1 MDKSQGRAA
10 DVSYKLLREYQDK
23 LTCSLYEA
31 IYRLDGASLDTLM
44 EAQSR
49 SCLGV
54 FFDLT
59 APPSPTD
66 LDSFLDAMRT
76 SGTSQVD
83 IQREGD
89 VIYWTERHQGQC
101 ICPFVRL
108 EVVGLDPKLC
118 TCAVHFV
125 QRLFRTLAKTS
136 TTVEMLETVATGA
149 ENCRFRV
156 TIQRGPESAAAGE

>member
-1 MDKSQGRAA
+1 MDKSQGQAA
-10 DVSYKLLREYQDK
+10 DSTHELLREYQDK

-59 APPSPTD
+59 APPSPMD

-76 SGTSQVD
+76 AGTSQVD
-83 IQREGD
+83 IQRDGD
-89 VIYWTERHQGQC
+89 VIYWTEQHQGRC

-108 EVVGLDPKLC
+108 EVVSLDPKLC

-125 QRLFRTLAKTS
+125 QRLFQTLAKTS

-156 TIQRGPESAAAGE
+156 TIQRGPEPADEGV